1 MTLHDWCLIIIL
13 QVPCHGFVARLKV
26 CLMSYSTSII
36 DLNPSKEYVK
46 TFSQEINATH
56 DKRCYY
62 RAELQCAI
70 GAIEMAIDLFRSVFV
85 DTFTSF

>member
-26 CLMSYSTSII
+26 CLMSYGASII

-46 TFSQEINATH
+46 PFSQEINATR
-56 DKRCYY
+56 DKHIKLSDRCY
-62 RAELQCAI
+62 RE
-70 GAIEMAIDLFRSVFV
+70 GN
-85 DTFTSF
+85 